1 MKNILVAEDDRS
13 LREGLVEAMN
23 RSGYKVH
30 VALTGK
36 DALEKIEKQVF
47 DVVIAGVR
55 MGDTNGLDIL
65 RKARATNASTLVI
78 VTGENGSGAVEAMRS
93 GAFDYVQKPLSTEA
107 IEMKIQRA
115 MEHQRLVVRLSSMT
129 ETPADPSDRYGLVGS
144 SSAMRDIFKMIDKV
158 ASSSTTVLIQG
169 ETGTGKE
176 RVAEAIHRNSPR
188 RDSAFV
194 RMNCASLPD
203 NLLESE
209 LFGHEKGAFTGADQM
224 RIGRFEMANE
234 GTLFLDEVGN
244 MSANTQA
251 KVLRAIQNQEFER
264 LGGSRT
270 MKVDVRII
278 AATNINLEQAIVEG
292 RFREDL
298 FYRLNVVTLV
308 VPPLRDRPEDILP
321 LAESFL
327 KRFAREL
334 RRKVNVFAPES
345 VKRLQEYRWP
355 GNVRELEN
363 TIERAVLMC
372 ESDAIRPVDLTLLD
386 REHTLGMTPQLA
398 VDLLNLEALEK
409 TALLESLKRSNWI
422 QKEAAKLLGVSSRVM
437 NYKVHKHG
445 ITHDRWSK
453 NRN

>member
-13 LREGLVEAMN
+13 LREGLVQAMN
-23 RSGYKVH
+23 RSGYKVQ
-30 VALTGK
+30 VAQSGRE
-36 DALEKIEKQVF
+36 AMEKIEKQVF
-47 DVVIAGVR
+47 DLVIAGCRVGG
-55 MGDTNGLDIL
+55 GDGLEIL
-65 RKARATNASTLVI
+65 KKARSTNSGTLVI
-78 VTGENGSGAVEAMRS
+78 VTGENGSAAAEAMRS
-93 GAFDYVQKPLSTEA
+93 GAFDYVQKSLAIEA
-107 IEMKIQRA
+107 IELKIQRA
-115 MEHQRLVVRLSSMT
+115 MEHQRLVTRLSSMT
-129 ETPADPSDRYGLVGS
+129 EPLTDLADRYGLIGS
-144 SSAMRDIFKMIDKV
+144 SPGMKEIFRLIDKV
-158 ASSSTTVLIQG
+158 ASSNATVLIQG

-176 RVAEAIHRNSPR
+176 RVAEAIHRNSAR
-188 RDSAFV
+188 RDAPFV

-224 RIGRFEMANE
+224 RSGRFEMAND

-270 MKVDVRII
+270 IKVDVRII
-278 AATNINLEQAIVEG
+278 AATNINLETAIKEG

-298 FYRLNVVTLV
+298 YYRLNVVTIV
-308 VPPLRDRPEDILP
+308 VPPLRERIEDIQP
-321 LAESFL
+321 LAEYFL

-334 RRKVNVFAPES
+334 RRRVATFTAEAVR
-345 VKRLQEYRWP
+345 RLQEYRWP

-372 ESDAIRPVDLTLLD
+372 EADTIRPADLTLLD
-386 REHTLGMTPQLA
+386 REHTIGMTPALA

-409 TALLESLKRSNWI
+409 TALLEALKRSNWI
-422 QKEAAKLLGVSSRVM
+422 QKEAAKILGISSRVM